1 MKGPAWRIVV
11 ACLVMVVFLV
21 WPVCGNPIIH
31 HATIVYFE
39 QDNESI
45 NDQIAYSL
53 NCTGHSCREWDC
65 TAPEDQMNPAEYP
78 QKILISDS
86 GICPPS
92 YGCIISDDSE
102 MARHVNFHLDY
113 CTVSGE
119 IGGKKFVINDYPD
132 IRYGCF
138 LKGFKDGD
146 GRFYTDYCEIHLGL
160 PSQINFSTRN
170 TTAPHNISSS
180 HSPNHLPIL
189 MKKAFVDEIY
199 CNILSIF
206 GSRC

>member
-1 MKGPAWRIVV
+1 MKLPGCRVISICLAIVM
-11 ACLVMVVFLV
+11 LMIL
-21 WPVCGNPIIH
+21 PVSANPIIH

-45 NDQIAYSL
+45 NDQVAYSL

-78 QKILISDS
+78 QKLLLRES

-102 MARHVNFHLDY
+102 TARHVNFHLDY

-119 IGGKKFVINDYPD
+119 IRGTKFVINDYPNL
-132 IRYGCF
+132 RYGCF
-138 LKGFKDGD
+138 LKGLKDGD
-146 GRFYTDYCEIHLGL
+146 GRFYTDYCEIHLAL
-160 PSQINFSTRN
+160 PSEIEFSTRN
-170 TTAPHNISSS
+170 ATALHNFSSS
-180 HSPNHLPIL
+180 HTPNRPPIL
-189 MKKAFVDEIY
+189 MKKGFVDEIY